1 MIILRQIVLRNCW
14 FSVVIL
20 FLTLYSEN
28 LNPILIMKTFNTI
41 LQIQEYINNAKT
53 QGKTIGFVPTMGAL
67 HQGHL
72 SLVQAARNDNDIVI
86 VSIFVNPTQFNN
98 PDDLKKYPRTIKVDS
113 AMLEKEKCDAIFYPS
128 VEEMYPEE
136 VLTEYNFGE
145 LKNVLE
151 GEFRPGHF
159 NGVAVVVKKL
169 FDIIPAHKAYFGKKD
184 FQQLAIIR
192 KLVEIEKIPISIIAC
207 DTMREN
213 DGLAMSSRN
222 IRLTASEKK
231 IAPRIYKT
239 LNMIK
244 QSRGEKEP
252 AELEALAIQELGDEF
267 KPEYFKIADGHS
279 LQPIKQ
285 WSDTDYPIA
294 LVAAFL
300 GNVRLI
306 DNLEL

>member
-1 MIILRQIVLRNCW
+1 MR
-14 FSVVIL
+14 
-20 FLTLYSEN
+20 
-28 LNPILIMKTFNTI
+28 TFNTI
-41 LQIQEYINNAKT
+41 KQIQVYINNAKA

-67 HQGHL
+67 HNGHL
-72 SLVQAARNDNDIVI
+72 SLVQVARKDNDIVI

-98 PDDLKKYPRTIKVDS
+98 PDDLKKYPRTIEVDS
-113 AMLEKEKCDAIFYPS
+113 AMLEKENCDAIFYPS
-128 VEEMYPEE
+128 VEEMYPDK
-136 VLTEYNFGE
+136 VLKEYDFGTLE
-145 LKNVLE
+145 NVLE

-192 KLVEIEKIPISIIAC
+192 KLVEIEKIPITIIAC

-222 IRLTASEKK
+222 IRLTASERKM
-231 IAPRIYKT
+231 APRIYKT
-239 LNMIK
+239 LKMIK

-252 AELEALAIQELGDEF
+252 AELEALAIQALGDEF
-267 KPEYFKIADGHS
+267 KPEYFKIADGDS
-279 LQPIKQ
+279 LQPINQ
-285 WSDTDYPIA
+285 WSDTDYPVA